1 MKSEIGKSTLKS
13 YSVVEIMEH
22 LNEIKSHF
30 KESLSQATSV
40 QY

>member
-13 YSVVEIMEH
+13 YSVVEITEH